1 MVDSARLNDWIQAVG
16 IFAVVASLVFVGI
29 EVRQNSIAT
38 RSANNAAVKDSF
50 RELNLAI
57 ATSPELARAMVS
69 SAENPDDALPEDRL
83 RVLALWRALFHVWS
97 NVHRQHLNGTIDPAL
112 FDAVV
117 QEVSANAG
125 KSMGS
130 AGPNDIERRAR
141 QMRWAWESERH
152 IFNPEF
158 QLFIDEILGIER

>member
-38 RSANNAAVKDSF
+38 RSATNAAVKDSF

-57 ATSPELARAMVS
+57 ASSPELARAMVTS
-69 SAENPDDALPEDRL
+69 TETPDDALPEDRL

-97 NVHRQHLNGTIDPAL
+97 NVHRQHLNGTIDPTL
-112 FDAVV
+112 YDAVV
-117 QEVSANAG
+117 QEISAYAG
-125 KSMGS
+125 NSHGS
-130 AGPNDIERRAR
+130 VALNDVERRKR
-141 QMRWAWESERH
+141 QMRWAWESERFL
-152 IFNPEF
+152 FNPDF
-158 QLFIDEILGIER
+158 QLFVDDVIGVKR

>member
-29 EVRQNSIAT
+29 EVRQNSVAT
-38 RSANNAAVKDSF
+38 RSATNAAVKDSF
-50 RELNLAI
+50 LELNLTI
-57 ATSPELARAMVS
+57 ASSPELARAMVT

-112 FDAVV
+112 YAAVV
-117 QEVSANAG
+117 QEVAFADFTSIGVYQIGNLLKSEERNGQG
-125 KSMGS
+125 KH
-130 AGPNDIERRAR
+130 NR
-141 QMRWAWESERH
+141 
-152 IFNPEF
+152 F
-158 QLFIDEILGIER
+158 QVKSNTRYSTKLI